1 MGAIRNDG
9 MTTTL
14 GELPSDLETCHQLIR
29 ELLESLAQQ
38 THLSEKLQHQLEVLL
53 RQRYGRK
60 TEKLDPAQ
68 LLLFAREILA
78 AGETTLPESPPP
90 TDTPPTPDSSSPPK
104 KKGHGRKP
112 LPASL
117 PRKQEIHDVSP
128 EQLPCPDCGTLRTRI
143 GEEIREQLEYVP
155 ASLIVIQHVRPKYAC
170 KACEGNIVIA
180 ERLAEPI
187 EKGLPGPGLL
197 AQVAVSK
204 YADHLPLYRQ
214 EGIFR
219 RHGVEL
225 PRQTT
230 CDWMAA
236 CADLLK
242 PIWKAMH
249 RLVLQSRVVQS
260 DDTTVTV
267 LDPVLGRFVGR
278 LWVYLG
284 DRAHRYVVYH
294 FTEDR
299 SGDGP
304 QDMLRGYQGYL
315 QADAYSGYDALYTS
329 GKILEVGCWMHAR
342 RKFYEART
350 TDPPRA
356 HQALAWIR
364 MLYEIEDE
372 ATEKKLDDAQR
383 HTLRQEKSRPILTKL
398 KEWLDQEE
406 QLKVLPKSPIG
417 EAIGYALNHWG
428 ALERYL
434 EAGFLEIDN
443 GASERAMKPV
453 AIGRKN
459 WLFAGSTEG
468 GKTAAILMSLCTTCK
483 NLKIDPLAYL
493 TDVLGRVST
502 HPARRIEELLPDRWQ
517 ALREA
522 AAMVEADQAD

>member
-1 MGAIRNDG
+1 
-9 MTTTL
+9 MTTTP
-14 GELPSDLETCHQLIR
+14 GELPPDLETCHQLIR
-29 ELLESLAQQ
+29 ELLDSLAEQA
-38 THLSEKLQHQLEVLL
+38 HLNEKLQHQLEQLL

-78 AGETTLPESPPP
+78 AGQNTAPETSPSS
-90 TDTPPTPDSSSPPK
+90 DTPPAPAPSSPPEK
-104 KKGHGRKP
+104 SGHGRKP
-112 LPASL
+112 LPANL
-117 PRKQEIHDVSP
+117 PRRPVLYDVAA
-128 EQLPCPDCGTLRTRI
+128 EDLPCPDCGTVRVKI
-143 GEEIREQLEYVP
+143 GEVVREQLEYVP
-155 ASLIVIQHVRPKYAC
+155 ASLVVLKHIRPKYAC
-170 KACEGNIVIA
+170 KCCEGNIIIA
-180 ERLAEPI
+180 ERLADPI
-187 EKGLPGPGLL
+187 EKGLPGPGLM

-230 CDWMAA
+230 CDWMAV
-236 CADLLK
+236 CADLLE
-242 PIWKAMH
+242 PIWKVMH
-249 RLVLQSRVVQS
+249 RLILESKVVQT
-260 DDTTVTV
+260 DDTPVTV
-267 LDPVLGRFVGR
+267 LDPVVGRFIGR

-284 DRAHRYVVYH
+284 DHDHRYVVYH

-304 QDMLRGYQGYL
+304 QQMLKGYEGYL
-315 QADAYSGYDALYTS
+315 QADAYSGYDFLFTD
-329 GKILEVGCWMHAR
+329 GKIHEVGCWMHAR

-356 HQALAWIR
+356 HQALAWISL
-364 MLYEIEDE
+364 LYDLEDE
-372 ATEKKLDDAQR
+372 AKEKQLNDAQR
-383 HTLRQEKSRPILTKL
+383 HALRQEKSRPILMKL
-398 KEWLDQEE
+398 KEWLDHDE
-406 QLKVLPKSPIG
+406 QQKVLPKSPIG

-459 WLFAGSTEG
+459 WLFAGSKAG
-468 GKTAAILMSLCTTCK
+468 GRTAAILMSLCTTCK
-483 NLKIDPLAYL
+483 NLKVDPLAYL
-493 TDVLGRVST
+493 TDVLSRLST

-517 ALREA
+517 AMREA
-522 AAMVEADQAD
+522 AAIVEGDQAD